1 MTAVP
6 DPPRGRSLGTRLL
19 TVVVAALVGLS
30 AALAV
35 GTVIVQRAYVL
46 GHLDD
51 RVTDAAEWG
60 ADGAARH
67 PELAAD
73 LSFLGDAAGPA
84 GLLAARL
91 DGNGKVLSAAV
102 FDGPAAG
109 STDGSGDGATDGSG
123 DSGTDGSGDGHGDGG
138 ADRSGGSAGP
148 RDLTGVQRAALG
160 GIAADGSAHTRT
172 VPGLGTYRLLALDR
186 AGIHLLTGLPM
197 DDVLAGLGGLATAET
212 AIAGAGLA
220 VACGVCAT
228 LVRRRLRPLRHV
240 AATAEAISRTPF
252 GTGRT
257 TDLARVRLPERDT
270 GPGGEVARIGAA
282 LNRLADQAA
291 TAHADRV
298 RAEERVR
305 RGEERMRRFL
315 ADASHELRTPLAA
328 IAGYAELM
336 NHGSGR
342 VAPELAWRRVT
353 AESARMTGLVEDLLL
368 LARLDEGRPLPS
380 AEVDLACLV
389 TEAVWA
395 ARAAGDGHVWR
406 LELPPDA
413 PALVVGDEARLG
425 QVVARLLAN
434 ARGHTPVGTTVVA
447 TVETTPTHGVVRV
460 RDDGPGIPSDL
471 LPVVF
476 EPFTRADTSRARS
489 GGAEGGGS
497 GLGLAVAAAVVAA
510 HGGRIAVE
518 SAPGRTEFVARVPR
532 SGRAGPVGELG
543 RTGPV
548 TGDALRP
555 EEDRVTGAGRT
566 AEAV

>member
-6 DPPRGRSLGTRLL
+6 DPPPRGRSLGTRLL
-19 TVVVAALVGLS
+19 TVVIAALVGLS
-30 AALAV
+30 VAPAV
-35 GTVIVQRAYVL
+35 GTVMVQRAYVL
-46 GHLDD
+46 GRLDD

-91 DGNGKVLSAAV
+91 DENGKILSAAV
-102 FDGPAAG
+102 LDGPGDG
-109 STDGSGDGATDGSG
+109 STDGPGDGAKDGSGDGGVGRT
-123 DSGTDGSGDGHGDGG
+123 
-138 ADRSGGSAGP
+138 GGSAGP

-160 GIAADGSAHTRT
+160 SIAADGSAHTRT

-197 DDVLAGLGGLATAET
+197 DEVLAGLGDLAAAE
-212 AIAGAGLA
+212 AVVAGAGLA
-220 VACGVCAT
+220 VACGVCGI

-240 AATAEAISRTPF
+240 AATAEAISRTPL

-291 TAHADRV
+291 AAHADRA

-368 LARLDEGRPLPS
+368 LARLDEGHPLPS

-395 ARAAGDGHVWR
+395 ARAAGDGHIWR

-413 PALVVGDEARLG
+413 PSLVVGDEARLG
-425 QVVARLLAN
+425 QAVARLLTN

-447 TVETTPTHGVVRV
+447 TVETTPTHAVVRV

-497 GLGLAVAAAVVAA
+497 GLGLAVAAAVVTA
-510 HGGRIAVE
+510 HGGRIEVE
-518 SAPGRTEFVARVPR
+518 SAPGRTEFVAEVPR
-532 SGRAGPVGELG
+532 SGRTGPAGELG

-548 TGDALRP
+548 AGDARRP
-555 EEDRVTGAGRT
+555 EEDRVTGAERT